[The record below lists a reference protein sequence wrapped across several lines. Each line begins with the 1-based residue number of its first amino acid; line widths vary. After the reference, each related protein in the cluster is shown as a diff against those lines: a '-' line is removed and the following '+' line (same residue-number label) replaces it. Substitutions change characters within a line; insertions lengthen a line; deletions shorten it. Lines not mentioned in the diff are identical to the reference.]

1 VADEKLDAASDRITS
16 AIGEAIKAG
25 ELGDD
30 TNGMPAAFV
39 LCATYFDSEGKVCT
53 AFLTN
58 NGART
63 HETLGL
69 LALGDVAWRENARR
83 WVHDSEDE

>member
-1 VADEKLDAASDRITS
+1 MTNEAIDAASDRITA

-30 TNGMPAAFV
+30 TAGMPAQYV
-39 LCATYFDSEGKVCT
+39 LCATYYDSTGQVCT

-69 LALGDVAWRENARR
+69 LTLGDVAWRENARR
-83 WVHDSEDE
+83 WVHDDDD